1 MKSTVELGSTE
12 IFDRYLSQYQTGRVF
27 SSFLLTGEE
36 NEKKRQLA
44 IFITKKLN
52 CAEKKFKEDCD
63 CSSCRRIDS
72 DAHPDVKWFGVDE
85 DKASIKIEEV
95 RELQSWLNLKPYEA
109 KVKVFIL
116 IDAGRLTT
124 EAQNALLKSLEEPP
138 PQSLIVLMTERRGD
152 LLETI
157 VSRCREIK
165 VSPFSEKETIAILKK
180 EGAASQEAIYLARH
194 SYGNLALAKAGLAN
208 KWFHEKNKI
217 LNQILRD
224 PVVGFDSF
232 ATGKRDETLKTFK
245 LLSEWLRDASVLA
258 ASNDPSLLIHQDRES
273 ELSEFVKDKPVEHV
287 LRLFDQVVEIEK
299 AVSENANQKLAF
311 QRLQVAWNE
320 FVQQV

>member
-1 MKSTVELGSTE
+1 MKSTIESTE
-12 IFDRYLSQYQTGRVF
+12 IFDRYLSQYQSGRVF

-52 CAEKKFKEDCD
+52 CESKKFSEDCD

-72 DAHPDVKWFGVDE
+72 NAHPDVKWFGEDE
-85 DKASIKIEEV
+85 DAASIKIEAI

-165 VSPFSEKETIAILKK
+165 VAPFSEKETIQILKK
-180 EGAASQEAIYLARH
+180 EGAGSEEAVYLTRH
-194 SYGNLALAKAGLAN
+194 SYGNLAQAKAAFAA
-208 KWFHEKNKI
+208 KWFQQKNKV

-224 PVVGFDSF
+224 PVVGFDSLT
-232 ATGKRDETLKTFK
+232 TGKRDESLQTLK
-245 LLSEWLRDASVLA
+245 LLAEWLRDASILA
-258 ASNDPSLLIHQDRES
+258 ASDDSALLIHQDRES
-273 ELSEFVKDKPVEHV
+273 DLLDFVKDKQLSDIV
-287 LRLFDQVVEIEK
+287 RLFDEIVETEK
-299 AVSENANQKLAF
+299 AVSDNANQKLAF
-311 QRLQVAWNE
+311 QRLQVSWNS
-320 FVQQV
+320 FVSP